1 MTGRNDGPGRRRE
14 ARERAVE
21 LAYEAEMRSLAVDDL
36 VRGLPLVPA
45 EFTVELLRAGED
57 RRDEADAL
65 VGDHAS
71 GWTLERMPTMDR
83 VVMRLA
89 VAEMLTTD
97 TPTGVILAEAVDLAG
112 RFSTDES
119 SRFVNGV
126 LAAIARKVRP

>member
-1 MTGRNDGPGRRRE
+1 MTGRNDGPGSRRE

-21 LAYEAEMRSLAVDDL
+21 LAYEADMRSVPVDDL
-36 VRGLPLVPA
+36 LRRLPLPPA
-45 EFTVELLRAGED
+45 EFTVELLHAGEA

-65 VGDHAS
+65 VTEYAT

-89 VAEMLTTD
+89 VAEMLTAD

-126 LAAIARKVRP
+126 LAAIARRVRP